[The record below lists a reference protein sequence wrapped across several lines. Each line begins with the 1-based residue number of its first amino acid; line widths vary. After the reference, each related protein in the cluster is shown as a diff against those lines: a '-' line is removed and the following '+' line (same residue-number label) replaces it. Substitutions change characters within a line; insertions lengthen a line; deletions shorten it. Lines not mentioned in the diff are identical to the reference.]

1 MGSIGEMGEVYTI
14 ARTTPTHHEQDL
26 SQRRASVWLRL
37 MKF

>member
-14 ARTTPTHHEQDL
+14 AHLRHHEQDL
-26 SQRRASVWLRL
+26 SLRRASVWLRL